1 MVSALLISLREGL
14 EAALIVG
21 IVLGC
26 LGKTGNRRSMV
37 YGWAGVVVAVAASAI
52 VAIAM
57 RFIGAE
63 LETPVEQIFEGS
75 TMLLAVAVLTWM
87 LFWMRYQSGSL
98 KADLEHQVQC
108 AVTTKQGWG
117 IFALA
122 FLAVFREGLE
132 TALFLAANAFAA
144 DGATTLVGALAGLA
158 LAAGAGVLIYLYAVR
173 LNLGLFFNVTSFLL
187 IIFAAGMFARGIHEY
202 QEIGLLPFF
211 NGIAWDTK
219 ALLDNESL
227 VGDILRSLV
236 GYNDQPSVLE
246 VLTYVGYW
254 VVVLQAVRWW
264 SQRAATR
271 LIQRH
276 A

>member
-1 MVSALLISLREGL
+1 MISALLISMREGL

-26 LGKTGNRRSMV
+26 LGKTGNRRSMIF
-37 YGWAGVVVAVAASAI
+37 GWAGVAVAVALSAMLA
-52 VAIAM
+52 VAM
-57 RFIGAE
+57 RFVGAE
-63 LETPVEQIFEGS
+63 LQTPVEQIFEGT

-87 LFWMRYQSGSL
+87 LFWMRHQSRSL
-98 KADLEHQVQC
+98 KSDLEHQVQC
-108 AVTTKQGWG
+108 AVSTEQGWG

-144 DGATTLVGALAGLA
+144 DAATTLTGALIGLA
-158 LAAGAGVLIYLYAVR
+158 IAAAAGVLIYQYAVR

-187 IIFAAGMFARGIHEY
+187 IIFAAGMFASGIHEY
-202 QEIGLLPFF
+202 QEIGLLPFL

-219 ALLDNESL
+219 ALLDSESTL
-227 VGDILRSLV
+227 GAILHSLV
-236 GYNDQPSVLE
+236 GYNDQPSILE
-246 VLTYVGYW
+246 VITYVGYW

-264 SQRAATR
+264 SQRVATR
-271 LIQRH
+271 LVQRH